1 MILCL
6 VYQNI
11 RATLFEKV
19 ASLNEDFSSYEDTEK
34 FKYLMSHADIV
45 KYCAKACS
53 DILVER
59 RKHSSLN
66 TFYIMYLM

>member
-1 MILCL
+1 MSR

-11 RATLFEKV
+11 RATLFEKA
-19 ASLNEDFSSYEDTEK
+19 ASLNKDFSSYMYEDTEK

-59 RKHSSLN
+59 RNILYH
-66 TFYIMYLM
+66 